1 MIVPKAVRMG
11 PASRVPLTTG
21 VTLVTLLLMFA
32 AAPLAAGPP
41 LARLPMTD
49 RGPFNGLIGIPDGWT
64 QVDGPVAEL
73 AWQVANNAMG
83 EIDGTETLLLDGETH
98 TVTLRWQRTLA
109 GRLAIGV
116 ELPWIAHG
124 GGFLD
129 DAIDTWH
136 DALGL
141 SQGIRPLLPEDQ
153 LRYEY
158 TRTGPPD
165 ISVTDATSGIGDL
178 RTALAWRPFASVAGR
193 PTLDVTAEIEW
204 PTGDAARLTGNGGT
218 DVAAGL
224 RLGRTAASTR
234 AGLGRLGWAMQAG
247 VVWPGTADAPL
258 PAAVGQ
264 FWYYDAALAWPAG
277 DVLDLV
283 VQIQGHGG
291 PWQSDLE
298 MLGDTALQ
306 LGLGA
311 IWHAR
316 SGLSLRFGLFE
327 DIRTDTTPDFALELA
342 LTYQPGSRSGLA
354 PRPLDAE

>member
-1 MIVPKAVRMG
+1 MG
-11 PASRVPLTTG
+11 PALRIPPAIR
-21 VTLVTLLLMFA
+21 VTLLTLLLLFA

-49 RGPFNGLIGIPDGWT
+49 RGPFNGLLGIPDGWT
-64 QVDGPVAEL
+64 QVGGPVAEL

-116 ELPWIAHG
+116 ELPWLAHG

-129 DAIDTWH
+129 DAIDAWH

-158 TRTGPPD
+158 TRTGQ
-165 ISVTDATSGIGDL
+165 SGVAVTDATSGIGDL
-178 RTALAWRPFASVAGR
+178 RTAFAWRPFASTSGQ

-224 RLGRTAASTR
+224 RLGQPTRSTA
-234 AGLGRLGWAMQAG
+234 AGLGRLGWTVQTG

-258 PAAVGQ
+258 PAAAGQ

-277 DVLDLV
+277 AALDLV
-283 VQIQGHGG
+283 LQVQGHGG
-291 PWQSDLE
+291 PWQSHLE

-306 LGLGA
+306 LGLGL
-311 IWHAR
+311 IWRAR
-316 SGLSLRFGLFE
+316 SGLGLRFGIFE

-342 LTYQPGSRSGLA
+342 LTYQPGSRSGPA